1 MSQDFY
7 STVTQSRLNML
18 AAEEQAALA
27 DLAAH
32 KANSDPNSASTA
44 LQQLANVRAER
55 ANLLSLHQEYQAS
68 MQPPQQP
75 EQTPEEINAKPWHRM
90 TPDDALSLARTS
102 KYGRDLDWN
111 NPHVRAGWA
120 ESQRRKARGE

>member
-1 MSQDFY
+1 MSDFY
-7 STVTQSRLNML
+7 QDSAQRRLQQLNANR
-18 AAEEQAALA
+18 AASLA
-27 DLAAH
+27 DLEVHKLNGDHDAAGEVIQ
-32 KANSDPNSASTA
+32 N
-44 LQQLANVRAER
+44 LANIDAER
-55 ANLLSLHQEYQAS
+55 ANLTQLYQNYVQS
-68 MQPPQQP
+68 QQPPQQP